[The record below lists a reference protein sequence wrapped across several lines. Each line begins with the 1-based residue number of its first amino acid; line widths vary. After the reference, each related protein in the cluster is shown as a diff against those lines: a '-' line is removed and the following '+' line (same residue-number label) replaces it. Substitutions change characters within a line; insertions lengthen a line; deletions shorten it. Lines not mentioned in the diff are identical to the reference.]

1 MNAMTG
7 YNWQRIPRKRTDY
20 NIRDQ
25 PLQFRFAPL
34 EGTNTTR
41 KIRFRDKKDLFL
53 GKIVLNQSY
62 SRLTNCLKKDVSL
75 NNWYTVDHDWT
86 VSVTKDF
93 VVLSREG
100 IPHVRWDIATDK
112 SQDSEISCE
121 NQWGPGKDLSKVK
134 LTNMMSE
141 FNKESW
147 FYTQWNPAGKRLKND
162 LDDELSLILQLQ
174 SVLCFSKCQIEIS
187 ESYGGL
193 SYYIHKANH
202 LHFQSGSQF
211 KRRRPSP

>member
-1 MNAMTG
+1 MTG
-7 YNWQRIPRKRTDY
+7 YSWQRIPRKRTDY

-53 GKIVLNQSY
+53 GKIVLDQSY

-75 NNWYTVDHDWT
+75 NNWYTVEHDWT
-86 VSVTKDF
+86 VSVTNDF
-93 VVLSREG
+93 IVLSREG

-112 SQDSEISCE
+112 IQDSEISCK

-134 LTNMMSE
+134 LTNMMRE
-141 FNKESW
+141 FNKGSCV
-147 FYTQWNPAGKRLKND
+147 YTQWNPAGKRQKTIWMM
-162 LDDELSLILQLQ
+162 S
-174 SVLCFSKCQIEIS
+174 F
-187 ESYGGL
+187 
-193 SYYIHKANH
+193 
-202 LHFQSGSQF
+202 
-211 KRRRPSP
+211 P